1 MLNSISNLSN
11 SIIEKFGIMDK
22 TVRDLTSGE
31 PIVDSVSFS
40 FPFIVK
46 RGSNATLDSSIYVL
60 NSSVCVA
67 LNVLNRARW
76 IEYSFQNRQI
86 KYDKRDNFYVSKS
99 IPLTKPNALSLVHDL
114 PGILQNDMIPAIIA
128 KSIYAQPYKR
138 FSGVLRHN
146 RIAHNFANAFVQ
158 QADFLNNHTDLWD
171 LWDEDNAKLAD
182 EACDMIHDFSNIMV
196 KTINRIDQDS
206 ENYIWPTAK

>member
-31 PIVDSVSFS
+31 PIIDSVSFS

-46 RGSNATLDSSIYVL
+46 RGSNATLNSSIYVL

-67 LNVLNRARW
+67 LNILNRAHW

-128 KSIYAQPYKR
+128 KSIYAKPYKR
-138 FSGVLRHN
+138 FCGVLGHN
-146 RIAHNFANAFVQ
+146 RIAHNFVDAFVQ
-158 QADFLNNHTDLWD
+158 QTVFLNNHTDLWD
-171 LWDEDNAKLAD
+171 EDDAKLAD
-182 EACDMIHDFSNIMV
+182 EACDMVHDFSNMMV
-196 KTINRIDQDS
+196 KTINLIDQDC

>member
-31 PIVDSVSFS
+31 PIVDSVSFN
-40 FPFIVK
+40 FPFIVSMDNNTY
-46 RGSNATLDSSIYVL
+46 SNTYVL
-60 NSSVCVA
+60 NTSVCVA
-67 LNVLNRARW
+67 LNVLNRAHW

-146 RIAHNFANAFVQ
+146 RIVHNFANAFVQ

-171 LWDEDNAKLAD
+171 EDDAKLAD
-182 EACDMIHDFSNIMV
+182 EACDMIHDFSNMMV

-206 ENYIWPTAK
+206 EHNIWPA

>member
-11 SIIEKFGIMDK
+11 SIIEKFCVMDK

-46 RGSNATLDSSIYVL
+46 RGSNATLDSNIYVL

-67 LNVLNRARW
+67 LNVLNRAHW

-138 FSGVLRHN
+138 FSGVLKHN
-146 RIAHNFANAFVQ
+146 RIAYDFVDAFAQ
-158 QADFLNNHTDLWD
+158 QSVTLSKRTDLWED
-171 LWDEDNAKLAD
+171 DERLSWM
-182 EACDMIHDFSNIMV
+182 ACNLVRDFSNTMTG
-196 KTINRIDQDS
+196 TIKLIDKDFK
-206 ENYIWPTAK
+206 ENLGLTV

>member
-31 PIVDSVSFS
+31 PMVDSISFD

-60 NSSVCVA
+60 NSRVCVA
-67 LNVLNRARW
+67 LNVLNRAHW

-128 KSIYAQPYKR
+128 KSIYAHPYKR
-138 FSGVLRHN
+138 FCGVLRHN
-146 RIAHNFANAFVQ
+146 RIAHNFVDAFVQ
-158 QADFLNNHTDLWD
+158 QTVFLNNHKD
-171 LWDEDNAKLAD
+171 LWDEDDAKLAD
-182 EACDMIHDFSNIMV
+182 EACDMIHDFSNMMV

-206 ENYIWPTAK
+206 ENNIWPTAK